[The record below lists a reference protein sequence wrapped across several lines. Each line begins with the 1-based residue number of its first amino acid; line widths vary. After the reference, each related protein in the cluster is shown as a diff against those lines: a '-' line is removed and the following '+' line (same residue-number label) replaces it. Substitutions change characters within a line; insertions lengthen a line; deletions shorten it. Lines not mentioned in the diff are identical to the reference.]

1 MTLFDFTKAWDSLET
16 DDARWK
22 LICVSGNGPCLRP
35 YLLTIWFQVI
45 PPLSLPTLFQ
55 ASLEPDLLK
64 SILHTFQGV
73 LNQDPTA
80 RSSVRGYL
88 SALLRVQRFGTVLLF
103 MDKQERQLLEHLRRE
118 VESS

>member
-1 MTLFDFTKAWDSLET
+1 MTLFDFTKAWDSLDT

-22 LICVSGNGPCLRP
+22 LIC
-35 YLLTIWFQVI
+35 VI

-80 RSSVRGYL
+80 RSSVREYL
-88 SALLRVQRFGTVLLF
+88 SALLRVQRFGTVMLF
-103 MDKQERQLLEHLRRE
+103 MDKQERQLLEYLRRE